1 MQNKNAKGRLKKSHQ
16 NINGRNFSGSFLSK
30 GRWNKRRERF
40 FRRPLNPSVG
50 CVPPGTHA
58 VGWDCRENEERVRT
72 YIPYMQATAY
82 SQEESTNFQVT
93 FKAIKDYSTL
103 YVHYCILKTYHDYF
117 KKR

>member
-1 MQNKNAKGRLKKSHQ
+1 MTKISIVGIFQVAFYRKADETNAASV
-16 NINGRNFSGSFLSK
+16 FS
-30 GRWNKRRERF
+30 RQ
-40 FRRPLNPSVG
+40 PLNPSVG
-50 CVPPGTHA
+50 CVPQGTHA
-58 VGWDCRENEERVRT
+58 VGSGWRENSERVRT